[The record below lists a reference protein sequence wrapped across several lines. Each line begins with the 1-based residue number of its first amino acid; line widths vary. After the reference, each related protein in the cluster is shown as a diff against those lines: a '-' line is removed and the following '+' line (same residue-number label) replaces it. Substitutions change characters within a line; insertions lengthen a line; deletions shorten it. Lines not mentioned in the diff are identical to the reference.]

1 MMKHAP
7 KLFAGFLRV
16 TATIVVALALC
27 PTALA
32 QITIT
37 NTTFPV
43 AGDTLKMAI
52 DNSPA
57 AGIGT
62 ITPPGGNQIWNFS
75 GLQVDAT
82 RDIIFRP
89 ASEGSVQVP
98 GAELFTRLSP
108 TLEEY
113 YNVTSNRFE
122 LQADY
127 GIHYD
132 VVGNSLFNYTPPLV
146 ERRAP
151 LNFFDINQSSSLIYA
166 IFPPG
171 AFPPALI
178 AALPVS
184 VDSLRYRIA
193 ITRLDVVDAWGSLSI
208 PGGTY
213 NVLRE
218 KRTRLQ
224 ETRLDAKVPPLGW
237 LDVTDVAVQAGFR
250 GMGTDTLITYNFW
263 NNLAKE
269 PIAVVNMGRDGLIVQ
284 SVTYKYNGPPTT
296 VQEQKPIEFA
306 LSQNYPNPF
315 NPATTI
321 EYALPVDARVTLEV
335 YDVLGRRVAELVNG
349 YVATGYYAAE
359 FDASTLASG
368 VYLYRIKADGI
379 DGKSFNHVRKLV
391 LMK

>member
-1 MMKHAP
+1 MKHAP
-7 KLFAGFLRV
+7 KLFAAFLRV
-16 TATIVVALALC
+16 TSTIVVALAVC

-37 NTTFPV
+37 NATFPA

-82 RDIIFRP
+82 RNIIYRP

-98 GAELFTRLSP
+98 GAELFAVTSP
-108 TLEEY
+108 NREEY

-122 LQADY
+122 LQTDY

-132 VVGNSLFNYTPPLV
+132 VVGNSLFNYIPLLV

-151 LNFFDINQSSSLIYA
+151 VNFFDINQISSTILA
-166 IFPPG
+166 AFPPG

-184 VDSLRYRIA
+184 PDSLRYRIA
-193 ITRLDVVDAWGSLSI
+193 INRLDVVDAWGSLSI

-250 GMGTDTLITYNFW
+250 GMGIDTLITYNFW

-269 PIAVVNMGRDGLIVQ
+269 PIAVVNISPDGSIVQ
-284 SVTYKYNGPPTT
+284 SVTYKNNNITSVP
-296 VQEQKPIEFA
+296 EQTPLEFT

-315 NPATTI
+315 NPTTTI

-349 YVATGYYAAE
+349 YVAAGYYAAE

-379 DGKSFNHVRKLV
+379 DGKTFNHVRKMV